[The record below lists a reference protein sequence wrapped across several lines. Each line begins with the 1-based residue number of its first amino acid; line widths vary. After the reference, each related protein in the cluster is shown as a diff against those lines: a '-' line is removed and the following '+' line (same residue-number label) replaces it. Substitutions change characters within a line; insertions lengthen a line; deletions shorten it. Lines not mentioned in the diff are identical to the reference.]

1 LRRTSLVILAL
12 SSFAL
17 PLAAQ
22 PAPAAESTAAWKLK
36 LGFSYL
42 ATSGNTET
50 SSAGFD
56 AVFHHQRGAWAVE
69 GNAAALSAAKR
80 RRNTAESY
88 NLQLRAKR
96 RLGRK
101 LKRAVQLTAG
111 VRGERNRFA
120 GIDARSVLDVSFAV
134 PLVEKPSAKVT
145 LLAGL
150 SWSREEPR
158 GPRTAKDSFG
168 GLAQVGGE
176 GKLTPTSSWN
186 SEVTFFP
193 SFEESKDYRVNGRLA
208 LQAVLNRHLALR
220 LSCDVKYDHL
230 PVKGFATTDTATTAS
245 LVVQVGNSGQQ

>member
-1 LRRTSLVILAL
+1 MRRTSCVILVL
-12 SSFAL
+12 SGFAL
-17 PLAAQ
+17 PGAAQ
-22 PAPAAESTAAWKLK
+22 PAPAPEGAAAWKLK

-42 ATSGNTET
+42 STSGNTET

-56 AVFHHQRGAWAVE
+56 AAFHRQRGAWALE
-69 GNAAALSAAKR
+69 GNAAALAATKR

-88 NLQLRAKR
+88 NLHLRAKR

-120 GIDARSVLDVSFAV
+120 GIDARSVLDVSVAV
-134 PLVEKPSAKVT
+134 PLVEKPSAKIT

-158 GPRTAKDSFG
+158 GPRAVQDSFG

-176 GKLTPTSSWN
+176 GKLTPTSTWN
-186 SEVTFFP
+186 SEVTYFP
-193 SFEESKDYRVNGRLA
+193 SFAHSEDYRVNGKLA
-208 LQAVLNRHLALR
+208 LQAALNRHLALR

-245 LVVQVGNSGQQ
+245 LVVQLGTDGSP